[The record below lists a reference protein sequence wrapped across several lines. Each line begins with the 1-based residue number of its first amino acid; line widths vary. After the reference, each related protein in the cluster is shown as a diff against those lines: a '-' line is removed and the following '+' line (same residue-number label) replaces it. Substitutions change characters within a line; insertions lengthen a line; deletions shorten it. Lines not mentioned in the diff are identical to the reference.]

1 MVSSR
6 DFKILWA
13 TNQGEKLEAL
23 YRDNKLAL
31 LYFKLFQKKSYWKIL
46 GIRLD
51 FQLRKHGFLTQDEQS
66 ELKTLYKSDLLYK
79 FLRLNDYVCSNDLFP
94 ATEAMRKSQEAFR
107 IVTSRQ
113 KDFPVSKLFEK
124 NAGAS
129 ITVVGNAPIEEGNRN
144 LRQKE
149 NIDASDI
156 VVRFNKFQISSYEE
170 HIGAKCSWL
179 AMICNNYAGAEF
191 PTILTDNPLF
201 DYVDS
206 SFIDQVLK
214 TQLHDVYFIPQ
225 QDVVELAGQLQ
236 ALPSSGVR
244 LIYALHKHR
253 ASFRLFGF
261 SFFNK
266 ENSSDSFEHYF
277 EKKKH
282 SEQYHSAQKEKAFL
296 FNLLSEK

>member
-13 TNQGEKLEAL
+13 TNQDEKLEAL

-31 LYFKLFQKKSYWKIL
+31 LYFKLFQKESYWKIV

-66 ELKTLYKSDLLYK
+66 KLKTLYKSDLLYK

-94 ATEAMRKSQEAFR
+94 VTEAMRKSQEAFR

-129 ITVVGNAPIEEGNRN
+129 IAMVGNAPIEENNRN

-149 NIDASDI
+149 NIDSSDI
-156 VVRFNKFQISSYEE
+156 VVRFNKFQINSFED
-170 HIGAKCSWL
+170 HIGTKCSWL
-179 AMICNNYAGAEF
+179 AMICNNYTGEAF

-206 SFIDQVLK
+206 GFIDQVLK
-214 TQLHDVYFIPQ
+214 TQLHDAYFIPQ
-225 QDVVELAGQLQ
+225 QDVVELSDQLQ

-253 ASFRLFGF
+253 ANFRLFGF
-261 SFFNK
+261 SFFNE
-266 ENSSDSFEHYF
+266 ENDSDSFEHYF

-282 SEQYHSAQKEKAFL
+282 SEQYHSARKEKAFL
-296 FNLLSEK
+296 LQLLSEK

>member
-13 TNQGEKLEAL
+13 TNQDEKLEAL

-94 ATEAMRKSQEAFR
+94 VTEAMRKSQEAFR

-129 ITVVGNAPIEEGNRN
+129 IAVVGNAPIEEGNQN

-179 AMICNNYAGAEF
+179 AMICNNYTGAEL

-206 SFIDQVLK
+206 SFINQVLK

-266 ENSSDSFEHYF
+266 ENTSDSFEHYF

-282 SEQYHSAQKEKAFL
+282 SEQYHSARKEKAFL

>member
-13 TNQGEKLEAL
+13 TNQEEKLDKL

-51 FQLRKHGFLTQDEQS
+51 SQLRKHGFLDRDEQS

-79 FLRLNDYVCSNDLFP
+79 FLRLNDYVCSHELFP
-94 ATEAMRKSQEAFR
+94 VTEAMRKSQEAYR
-107 IVTSRQ
+107 VITSRQ
-113 KDFPVSKLFEK
+113 KDFPVTRLFEE

-129 ITVVGNAPIEEGNRN
+129 IAVVGNAPIEEGNQN
-144 LRQKE
+144 LRQKQ

-156 VVRFNKFQISSYEE
+156 VVRFNKFKINSYEE
-170 HIGAKCSWL
+170 HIGTKCSWL
-179 AMICNNYAGAEF
+179 AMICNNYTGAEF

-201 DYVDS
+201 DYVGSD
-206 SFIDQVLK
+206 FIDLVLK
-214 TQLHDVYFIPQ
+214 TRLHNVYFIPQ
-225 QDVVELAGQLQ
+225 LDVVELADQLQ
-236 ALPSSGVR
+236 SLPSSGVR
-244 LIYALHKHR
+244 LIYSLHKHQ
-253 ASFRLFGF
+253 ATFNLFGF

-266 ENSSDSFEHYF
+266 NNNSDNFEHYF

-296 FNLLSEK
+296 FELLSEK

>member
-13 TNQGEKLEAL
+13 TNQDEKLDAL

-51 FQLRKHGFLTQDEQS
+51 SQLRKHGFLTQDEQS

-79 FLRLNDYVCSNDLFP
+79 FLRLNDYVCSNELFP
-94 ATEAMRKSQEAFR
+94 VTDAMRKSREAYH
-107 IVTSRQ
+107 IITSRQ
-113 KDFPVSKLFEK
+113 KDFPASKLLEE
-124 NAGAS
+124 NAGAA
-129 ITVVGNAPIEEGNRN
+129 IAVVGNAPIEEGNRN
-144 LRQKE
+144 LRQKV

-156 VVRFNKFQISSYEE
+156 VVRFNKFQINSYEE
-170 HIGAKCSWL
+170 HIGTKCSWL
-179 AMICNNYAGAEF
+179 AMICNNYTRAEF

-201 DYVDS
+201 DYVGSD
-206 SFIDQVLK
+206 FIEQVLK
-214 TQLHDVYFIPQ
+214 TQLRNVYFIPQ
-225 QDVVELAGQLQ
+225 QDVVELADQLQ

-253 ASFRLFGF
+253 ASFKLFGF
-261 SFFNK
+261 SFFNE
-266 ENSSDSFEHYF
+266 ENNSDSFEHYF

-282 SEQYHSAQKEKAFL
+282 SEQYHSAQKEKTFL
-296 FNLLSEK
+296 LQLLSEK

>member
-13 TNQGEKLEAL
+13 TNQEEKLERL

-51 FQLRKHGFLTQDEQS
+51 SQLRKHGSLSQDELS

-79 FLRLNDYVCSNDLFP
+79 FLRLNDYVCSHELFP
-94 ATEAMRKSQEAFR
+94 VTEVMRKSQEAYR
-107 IVTSRQ
+107 IITSRQ
-113 KDFPVSKLFEK
+113 KDFPATRLFEE
-124 NAGAS
+124 NAGAT
-129 ITVVGNAPIEEGNRN
+129 IAVVGNAPIEEGNQN
-144 LRQKE
+144 LRQKN
-149 NIDASDI
+149 NIDAADI

-170 HIGAKCSWL
+170 HIGTKCSWL
-179 AMICNNYAGAEF
+179 AMICNNFKGMNV

-201 DYVDS
+201 DYVSQD
-206 SFIDQVLK
+206 FIDLVRE
-214 TQLHDVYFIPQ
+214 TQLSGVYFIPQ
-225 QDVVELAGQLQ
+225 EDVVELADQLQ
-236 ALPSSGVR
+236 SLPSSGVR
-244 LIYALHKHR
+244 LIYSLHKHR
-253 ASFRLFGF
+253 ATFRLFGF

-266 ENSSDSFEHYF
+266 NNHSNNFEHYF

-296 FNLLSEK
+296 LELLSEK

>member
-13 TNQGEKLEAL
+13 TNQEEKLDKL

-51 FQLRKHGFLTQDEQS
+51 SQLRKHGFLDRDEQS

-79 FLRLNDYVCSNDLFP
+79 FLRLNDYVCSHELFP
-94 ATEAMRKSQEAFR
+94 VTEAMRQSQEAYR
-107 IVTSRQ
+107 VITSRQ
-113 KDFPVSKLFEK
+113 KDFPVTRLFEE

-129 ITVVGNAPIEEGNRN
+129 IAVVGNAPIEEGNQN
-144 LRQKE
+144 LRQKQ

-156 VVRFNKFQISSYEE
+156 VVRFNKFKINSYEE
-170 HIGAKCSWL
+170 HIGTKCSWL
-179 AMICNNYAGAEF
+179 AMICNNYTGAEF

-201 DYVDS
+201 DYVGSD
-206 SFIDQVLK
+206 FIDLVLK
-214 TQLHDVYFIPQ
+214 TRLHNVYFIPQ
-225 QDVVELAGQLQ
+225 LDVVELADQLQ
-236 ALPSSGVR
+236 SLPSSGVR
-244 LIYALHKHR
+244 LIYSLHKHQ
-253 ASFRLFGF
+253 ATFNLFGF

-266 ENSSDSFEHYF
+266 NNNSDNFEHYF

-296 FNLLSEK
+296 FELLSEK

>member
-13 TNQGEKLEAL
+13 TNQDEKLDAL

-31 LYFKLFQKKSYWKIL
+31 LYFKFFQKKSYWKIL

-51 FQLRKHGFLTQDEQS
+51 SQLRKHGFLTQDEQS

-79 FLRLNDYVCSNDLFP
+79 FLRLNDYVCSNELFP
-94 ATEAMRKSQEAFR
+94 VTNAMRKSQEAYR

-113 KDFPVSKLFEK
+113 RNFPASKLFEE
-124 NAGAS
+124 NAGTA
-129 ITVVGNAPIEEGNRN
+129 IAVVGNAPIEEGNRN

-149 NIDASDI
+149 NIDSSDI
-156 VVRFNKFQISSYEE
+156 VVRFNKFQINSFEE
-170 HIGAKCSWL
+170 HIGSKCSWL
-179 AMICNNYAGAEF
+179 AMICNNYTGAEF

-201 DYVDS
+201 DYVGSD
-206 SFIDQVLK
+206 FIEQVLK
-214 TQLHDVYFIPQ
+214 TQLHNVYFIPQ
-225 QDVVELAGQLQ
+225 QDVVELADQLQ

-244 LIYALHKHR
+244 LIYTLHKRR
-253 ASFRLFGF
+253 ATFKLFGF

-266 ENSSDSFEHYF
+266 ENDSDNFEHYF

-282 SEQYHSAQKEKAFL
+282 SEQYHSARKEKAFL
-296 FNLLSEK
+296 LQLLSEK

>member
-13 TNQGEKLEAL
+13 TNQDEKLDAL

-51 FQLRKHGFLTQDEQS
+51 SQLRKHGFLTQDEQS

-79 FLRLNDYVCSNDLFP
+79 FLRLNDYVCSNELFP
-94 ATEAMRKSQEAFR
+94 VTDAMRKSREAYH
-107 IVTSRQ
+107 IITSRQ
-113 KDFPVSKLFEK
+113 KDFPASKLFEE
-124 NAGAS
+124 NAGAA
-129 ITVVGNAPIEEGNRN
+129 IAVVGNAPIEEGNRN
-144 LRQKE
+144 LRQKV

-156 VVRFNKFQISSYEE
+156 VVRFNKFQINSYEE
-170 HIGAKCSWL
+170 HIGTKCSWL
-179 AMICNNYAGAEF
+179 AMICNNYTRAEF

-201 DYVDS
+201 DYVGSD
-206 SFIDQVLK
+206 FIEQVLK
-214 TQLHDVYFIPQ
+214 TQLRNVYFIPQ
-225 QDVVELAGQLQ
+225 QDVVELADQLQ

-253 ASFRLFGF
+253 ASFKLFGF
-261 SFFNK
+261 SFFNE
-266 ENSSDSFEHYF
+266 ENNSDSFEHYF

-282 SEQYHSAQKEKAFL
+282 SEQ
-296 FNLLSEK
+296 

>member
-13 TNQGEKLEAL
+13 TNQEEKLDKL
-23 YRDNKLAL
+23 YCDNKLAL
-31 LYFKLFQKKSYWKIL
+31 LYFKFFQKKSYWKIL

-51 FQLRKHGFLTQDEQS
+51 SQLRKHGSLNQDEQS

-79 FLRLNDYVCSNDLFP
+79 FLRLNDYVCSHELFP
-94 ATEAMRKSQEAFR
+94 VTDVMRKSQEAYQ
-107 IVTSRQ
+107 IITSRQ
-113 KDFPVSKLFEK
+113 KNFPVTRLFEE
-124 NAGAS
+124 NTGMS
-129 ITVVGNAPIEEGNRN
+129 IAVVGNAPIEEGNRN
-144 LRQKE
+144 LLQKD

-156 VVRFNKFQISSYEE
+156 VVRFNKFQINSYEE
-170 HIGAKCSWL
+170 HIGTKCSWL
-179 AMICNNYAGAEF
+179 AMICNNFQGVNV

-201 DYVDS
+201 DYVSQD
-206 SFIDQVLK
+206 FIDLVRK
-214 TQLHDVYFIPQ
+214 TQLCNVYFIPRE
-225 QDVVELAGQLQ
+225 DVVELADRLQ

-244 LIYALHKHR
+244 LIYTLHKHR

-266 ENSSDSFEHYF
+266 NNHSDNFEHYF

-282 SEQYHSAQKEKAFL
+282 SEQYHSALKEKAFL
-296 FNLLSEK
+296 LELLSEK

>member
-13 TNQGEKLEAL
+13 TNQEEKLDKL

-51 FQLRKHGFLTQDEQS
+51 SQLRKQGFLDQDERS

-79 FLRLNDYVCSNDLFP
+79 FLRLNDYACSNELFP
-94 ATEAMRKSQEAFR
+94 VTEIMKKSQEAYR
-107 IVTSRQ
+107 IITSRQ
-113 KDFPVSKLFEK
+113 KDFPVTRLFEEH
-124 NAGAS
+124 AGAS
-129 ITVVGNAPIEEGNRN
+129 IAVVGNAPIEEGNRN
-144 LRQKE
+144 LRQKQ
-149 NIDASDI
+149 NIDAADI

-170 HIGAKCSWL
+170 HIGTKCSWL
-179 AMICNNYAGAEF
+179 AMICNNFQGVNI

-201 DYVDS
+201 DYVSQDFVDLVRS
-206 SFIDQVLK
+206 TKLN
-214 TQLHDVYFIPQ
+214 DVYFIPQ
-225 QDVVELAGQLQ
+225 RDVVELTDQLQ
-236 ALPSSGVR
+236 SLPSSGIR
-244 LIYALHKHR
+244 LIYSLHKHR
-253 ASFRLFGF
+253 ATFKLFGF

-266 ENSSDSFEHYF
+266 NNHSDNFEHYF

-282 SEQYHSAQKEKAFL
+282 SEQYHSALKEKAFL
-296 FNLLSEK
+296 LELLSEK

>member
-13 TNQGEKLEAL
+13 TNQDEKLDAL

-51 FQLRKHGFLTQDEQS
+51 SQLRKHGFLTQDEQA

-79 FLRLNDYVCSNDLFP
+79 FLRLNDYVCSNKLFP
-94 ATEAMRKSQEAFR
+94 VTDAMRKSREAYR
-107 IVTSRQ
+107 IITSRQ
-113 KDFPVSKLFEK
+113 KDFPASKLFEE
-124 NAGAS
+124 NAGAA
-129 ITVVGNAPIEEGNRN
+129 IAVVGNAPIEEGNRN
-144 LRQKE
+144 LRQKV

-156 VVRFNKFQISSYEE
+156 VVRFNKFKINSFEE
-170 HIGAKCSWL
+170 HIGSKCSWL
-179 AMICNNYAGAEF
+179 AMICNNYTGAEF

-201 DYVDS
+201 DYVGSD
-206 SFIDQVLK
+206 FIEQVLK
-214 TQLHDVYFIPQ
+214 TQLRNVYFIPQ
-225 QDVVELAGQLQ
+225 QDVVELADQLQ

-244 LIYALHKHR
+244 LISTLHKRR
-253 ASFRLFGF
+253 ATFKLFGF
-261 SFFNK
+261 SFFNEK
-266 ENSSDSFEHYF
+266 NDSDNFEHYF

-282 SEQYHSAQKEKAFL
+282 SEQYHSARKEKAFL
-296 FNLLSEK
+296 LQLLSEK

>member
-13 TNQGEKLEAL
+13 TNQDEKLDAL

-51 FQLRKHGFLTQDEQS
+51 SQLRKHGFLTQDEQS

-79 FLRLNDYVCSNDLFP
+79 FLRLNDYVCSNELFP
-94 ATEAMRKSQEAFR
+94 VTNAMRKSREAYR

-113 KDFPVSKLFEK
+113 KDFPASKLFEE
-124 NAGAS
+124 NAGGA
-129 ITVVGNAPIEEGNRN
+129 IAVVGNAPIEEGNRN

-149 NIDASDI
+149 NIDSSDI
-156 VVRFNKFQISSYEE
+156 VVRFNKFQINSFEE
-170 HIGAKCSWL
+170 HIGSKCSWL
-179 AMICNNYAGAEF
+179 AMICNNYIGAEF

-201 DYVDS
+201 DYVS
-206 SFIDQVLK
+206 SDFIDQVLK
-214 TQLHDVYFIPQ
+214 TQLRNVFFIPQ
-225 QDVVELAGQLQ
+225 QNVVELADQLQ
-236 ALPSSGVR
+236 ALPSSGAR

-253 ASFRLFGF
+253 APFKLFGF
-261 SFFNK
+261 SFFNEK
-266 ENSSDSFEHYF
+266 NDSDNFEHYF

-282 SEQYHSAQKEKAFL
+282 SEQYHSARKEKTFL
-296 FNLLSEK
+296 LQLLSEK

>member
-13 TNQGEKLEAL
+13 TNQDEKLDAL

-51 FQLRKHGFLTQDEQS
+51 SQLRKHGFLTQDEQS

-79 FLRLNDYVCSNDLFP
+79 FLRLNDYVCSNELFP
-94 ATEAMRKSQEAFR
+94 VTDAMRKSREAYH
-107 IVTSRQ
+107 IITSRQ
-113 KDFPVSKLFEK
+113 KDFPASKLFEE
-124 NAGAS
+124 NAGAA
-129 ITVVGNAPIEEGNRN
+129 IAVVGNAPIEEGNRN
-144 LRQKE
+144 LRQKV

-156 VVRFNKFQISSYEE
+156 VVRFNKFQINSYEE
-170 HIGAKCSWL
+170 HIGTKCSWL
-179 AMICNNYAGAEF
+179 AMICNNYTRAEF

-201 DYVDS
+201 DYVGSD
-206 SFIDQVLK
+206 FIEQVLK
-214 TQLHDVYFIPQ
+214 TQLRNVYFIPQ
-225 QDVVELAGQLQ
+225 QDVVELADQLQ

-253 ASFRLFGF
+253 ASFKLFGF
-261 SFFNK
+261 SFFNE
-266 ENSSDSFEHYF
+266 ENNSDSFEHYF

-282 SEQYHSAQKEKAFL
+282 SEQYHSAQKEKTFL
-296 FNLLSEK
+296 LQLLSEK

>member
-13 TNQGEKLEAL
+13 TNQEEKLDRL

-31 LYFKLFQKKSYWKIL
+31 LYFKFFQKKSYWKIL

-51 FQLRKHGFLTQDEQS
+51 SKLRKHGFLDQDEQS

-79 FLRLNDYVCSNDLFP
+79 FLRLNDYVCSNELFP
-94 ATEAMRKSQEAFR
+94 VTEVMRKSQEAYR
-107 IVTSRQ
+107 IIISRQ
-113 KDFPVSKLFEK
+113 KDFPVARLLEE
-124 NAGAS
+124 NAGAT
-129 ITVVGNAPIEEGNRN
+129 IAIVGNAPIEEGNRN

-149 NIDASDI
+149 KIDAADV
-156 VVRFNKFQISSYEE
+156 VVRFNKFQINSYEE
-170 HIGAKCSWL
+170 HIGTKCSWL
-179 AMICNNYAGAEF
+179 AMICGNYQGAEL

-201 DYVDS
+201 DYIGSD
-206 SFIDQVLK
+206 FIDQVRK

-225 QDVVELAGQLQ
+225 EDVVELADQLQ
-236 ALPSSGVR
+236 SLPSSGVR
-244 LIYALHKHR
+244 LIYSLHKHQ
-253 ASFRLFGF
+253 ATFSLFGF
-261 SFFNK
+261 SFFDKN
-266 ENSSDSFEHYF
+266 NHSDSFEHYF

-296 FNLLSEK
+296 FELLPEK

>member
-13 TNQGEKLEAL
+13 TNQDEKLEVL

-66 ELKTLYKSDLLYK
+66 KLKTLYKSDLLYK

-94 ATEAMRKSQEAFR
+94 VTEAMRKSQEAFR

-129 ITVVGNAPIEEGNRN
+129 IAVVGNAPIEEGNQN

-149 NIDASDI
+149 KIDASDI

-179 AMICNNYAGAEF
+179 AMICNNYTGAEF

-206 SFIDQVLK
+206 GFIDQVLK
-214 TQLHDVYFIPQ
+214 TQLHGVYFIPQ

-266 ENSSDSFEHYF
+266 ENTSDSFEHYF

-282 SEQYHSAQKEKAFL
+282 SEQYHSARKEKAFL